1 MIDIKELKSRRDEI
15 KKNIADRYMN
25 VDLDAIIKDRMT
37 DCLCFWRLN
46 PYVLSVMRQLR
57 R

>member
-1 MIDIKELKSRRDEI
+1 MIDIKELKTRRDEI

-25 VDLDAIIKDRMT
+25 VDLDAIIRIRT
-37 DCLCFWRLN
+37 SALPSSWRLRT
-46 PYVLSVMRQLR
+46 SVRDVTRQPR